1 MFNFSEEVRSSEEL
15 NSSDG
20 FLKINDNVLANSANH
35 FGSKIAGENISASL
49 LNYGAANI
57 SVAKVASMVQSM
69 TNEIVNN
76 VSNPEMSS
84 ISLYCE
90 SYNRNMW
97 VFFLLFKKKLKKK

>member
-1 MFNFSEEVRSSEEL
+1 MMFNFSEEVRSSEEF
-15 NSSDG
+15 NGSNG
-20 FLKINDNVLANSANH
+20 FININDNVLANSANH
-35 FGSKIAGENISASL
+35 FGAKIAGENISASL
-49 LNYGAANI
+49 LDFGAANI

-90 SYNRNMW
+90 SYNRNM
-97 VFFLLFKKKLKKK
+97 